1 MICLN
6 ELQIRG
12 QAFRDDWCEV
22 EPIHCC
28 FFSRRISQQ
37 RANSQTSSLPPNP
50 HIRTRHRST
59 AELRVVVIE
68 TSRTESLTE
77 EPSPES
83 NDLAMSHLRTRETI
97 ISPCVGLA
105 PSLNVCTQK
114 KRNCCTALH
123 TSTAVIA
130 HGFWVHIGSIPWA
143 TSNRQNSQLALRR
156 GASRTARNLF
166 TPLSH
171 RL

>member
-1 MICLN
+1 M
-6 ELQIRG
+6 QIRG

-83 NDLAMSHLRTRETI
+83 NDLAMSRLRTRETI
-97 ISPCVGLA
+97 ISPCVSLA
-105 PSLNVCTQK
+105 PSLNCVRVPEKKELLYCCCTQ
-114 KRNCCTALH
+114 H
-123 TSTAVIA
+123 SSTAVIA
-130 HGFWVHIGSIPWA
+130 HGFRAHIGYIPWA
-143 TSNRQNSQLALRR
+143 TSNRQTSQLALRR

-166 TPLSH
+166 TLLPY